1 MRKIDLGPKPALP
14 LAGLVR
20 YATIRASVGD
30 AGIVA
35 DHETGEK
42 RRVLWLEVV
51 GVVARRL
58 PEEAPYSGETF
69 VDVVSNE
76 GSTLRILPWTE
87 LDIDGTEEIEAGDDR
102 ARRFVQLVAARCP
115 EAAVDPATRTFLGSK
130 GPAAQL
136 PSTSTLAQHDDRL
149 A

>member
-20 YATIRASVGD
+20 YATIRVTVGD
-30 AGIVA
+30 AGIIA
-35 DHETGEK
+35 EHETGEK
-42 RRVLWLEVV
+42 RRVLWPEIV
-51 GVVARRL
+51 GVVARRM
-58 PEEAPYSGETF
+58 PAEEPYRSETF
-69 VDVVSNE
+69 VDVVSNAD
-76 GSTLRILPWTE
+76 STLRILPWTE
-87 LDIDGTEEIEAGDDR
+87 LDIDGIEQLETGDDR

-115 EAAVDPATRTFLGSK
+115 EALVDPATRTFLGSK

-136 PSTSTLAQHDDRL
+136 PSSSTLAQHDDRL

>member
-14 LAGLVR
+14 LAGLLR
-20 YATIRASVGD
+20 FATIRATVGE

-42 RRVLWLEVV
+42 LRVLWSEIV

-58 PEEAPYSGETF
+58 PSEAPYGGETF

-87 LDIDGTEEIEAGDDR
+87 VDIDGTEDIEEGDAR

-115 EAAVDPATRTFLGSK
+115 EAAIDPATRTFLGSK

-136 PSTSTLAQHDDRL
+136 PSTSTLAQHDERL